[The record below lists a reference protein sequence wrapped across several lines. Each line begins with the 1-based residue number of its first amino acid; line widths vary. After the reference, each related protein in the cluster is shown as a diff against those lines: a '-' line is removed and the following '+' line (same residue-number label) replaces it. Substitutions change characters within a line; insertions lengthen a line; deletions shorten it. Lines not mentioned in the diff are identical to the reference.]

1 MHNKDI
7 PHQELEKEILAF
19 LNDSCGMIDPNPG
32 PQGCGIIHRT
42 SLVLA
47 TSYDDEPRA
56 TPLEFFNEGLTIYI
70 FGEPGGKIANIKRN
84 PKVCAAIYEQPL
96 DHSKTQRSLQMWGK
110 AELINVRND
119 KKTFME
125 KVKKWNM
132 LEVGE
137 KIMFSLIKDLS
148 PEEQKERVEKILEAL
163 NLIRIEPTR
172 IVLRKFTPDFSMPT
186 HEWKRNEVK

>member
-1 MHNKDI
+1 MQNKDI
-7 PHQELEKEILAF
+7 PREELEKEILEF
-19 LNDSCGMIDPNPG
+19 LNDTCGMVDPNPG

-84 PKVCAAIYEQPL
+84 PRVCATIYEQPL
-96 DHSKTQRSLQMWGK
+96 DHSKNQRSLQMWGK

-132 LEVGE
+132 LEVG
-137 KIMFSLIKDLS
+137 KK
-148 PEEQKERVEKILEAL
+148 
-163 NLIRIEPTR
+163 
-172 IVLRKFTPDFSMPT
+172 
-186 HEWKRNEVK
+186 

>member
-1 MHNKDI
+1 MRNKDI
-7 PHQELEKEILAF
+7 PREELEKEIMEF
-19 LNDSCGMIDPNPG
+19 LNDTCGMVDPHPV

-47 TSYDDEPRA
+47 TSYGDEPRA

-96 DHSKTQRSLQMWGK
+96 DHSKTQRSLQIWGK

-132 LEVGE
+132 LQVGE
-137 KIMFSLIKDLS
+137 KLMFSLIKDLS
-148 PEEQKERVEKILEAL
+148 PEEQKERVEKMLEAL

-172 IVLRKFTPDFSMPT
+172 IVLRKYTPDFTMPT
-186 HEWKRNEVK
+186 HEWKKE